1 MNEVIKC
8 LVERRSVK
16 SFKSKMVD
24 DEKIKEI
31 VKAGMYAPTGMN
43 RQSPNIIVITNEE
56 IKNEIRKKN
65 CEIMDNYN
73 VDPFHNAP
81 VIILVIAKNVP
92 TAVYDGSCVIDN
104 MLNAAYSLGLGA
116 CWIHRA
122 KEEMESDFGKKL
134 LAKLG
139 LEGDYIGIGHV
150 ALGYPEGDIPMVKPR
165 KENYVYYLK

>member
-16 SFKSKMVD
+16 SFKSTMVEE
-24 DEKIKEI
+24 EKIEEV

-43 RQSPNIIVITNEE
+43 LQSPNIIVITNEE

-65 CEIMDNYN
+65 CEIMGNN
-73 VDPFHNAP
+73 NIDPFHNAP
-81 VIILVIAKNVP
+81 VIILVIAKNIP

-134 LAKLG
+134 LNMLG

-150 ALGYPEGDIPMVKPR
+150 ALGYPLGDFKASKPR
-165 KENYVYYLK
+165 KDNYVYYLK

>member
-1 MNEVIKC
+1 
-8 LVERRSVK
+8 
-16 SFKSKMVD
+16 
-24 DEKIKEI
+24 
-31 VKAGMYAPTGMN
+31 
-43 RQSPNIIVITNEE
+43 
-56 IKNEIRKKN
+56 
-65 CEIMDNYN
+65 MDNYN